1 MSKLEEMDPLHH
13 PEVHG
18 GNDVDEPPME
28 IMKTPES
35 EMPPDSKV
43 PEPVRPYDEG
53 APPVELPK

>member
-1 MSKLEEMDPLHH
+1 MDSVHH

-28 IMKTPES
+28 IMKTPEIQ
-35 EMPPDSKV
+35 MPLDSKV

-53 APPVELPK
+53 APPVEIPK